1 MCLAEGLLA
10 FLNTAADYLNEK
22 KSRILSWFGSVAN
35 YLCYLMDNSCNDTY
49 YVGFIGLILVWTS
62 VIKNDS
68 TQQLLIWSIEKKS
81 EILTQMNWLIF
92 FHWAIGSVNYWILP
106 AMRESTLIA
115 LINSLVKK

>member
-22 KSRILSWFGSVAN
+22 KSQILGWFGSVAN
-35 YLCYLMDNSCNDTY
+35 YLCYLLDNSCNDTE
-49 YVGFIGLILVWTS
+49 YVGFIGLMLVWTS

-81 EILTQMNWLIF
+81 EILSQMNWLIC
-92 FHWAIGSVNYWILP
+92 FHWAIGSVNYWILS
-106 AMRESTLIA
+106 AMRQITLIA
-115 LINSLVKK
+115 LINSVVKK